1 MKDTG
6 DNDDHFYVVPSEK
19 IKNKTLQKTSLKI
32 FRHYARA
39 NFTINGQRKFN
50 L

>member
-19 IKNKTLQKTSLKI
+19 IKNKTLQKNESFLFGMSLKKLTNI
-32 FRHYARA
+32 V
-39 NFTINGQRKFN
+39 K